1 MKYYKCKNHELLE
14 KKLQVGDRVKII
26 SLEKV
31 NSISNLGYDFMF
43 GFTMSRY
50 CGKEF
55 VIKEKMIVDVMEQ
68 KNGID
73 NVAAFKLENGGGF
86 LYCVEMF
93 DLTNIPVLLEN
104 E

>member
-1 MKYYKCKNHELLE
+1 
-14 KKLQVGDRVKII
+14 
-26 SLEKV
+26 
-31 NSISNLGYDFMF
+31 MF

-55 VIKEKMIVDVMEQ
+55 VIKEKMIIDVMEQ

>member
-1 MKYYKCKNHELLE
+1 
-14 KKLQVGDRVKII
+14 
-26 SLEKV
+26 
-31 NSISNLGYDFMF
+31 MF

-55 VIKEKMIVDVMEQ
+55 VIKEKMIIDVREQ